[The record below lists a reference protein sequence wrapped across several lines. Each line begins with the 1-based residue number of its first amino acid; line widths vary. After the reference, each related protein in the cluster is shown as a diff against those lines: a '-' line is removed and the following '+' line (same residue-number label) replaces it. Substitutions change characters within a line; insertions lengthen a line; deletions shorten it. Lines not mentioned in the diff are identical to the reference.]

1 MLNTIGAL
9 GVQLNGATSFNIVA
23 KGEDNAAW
31 LVTGGALYTVDLKT
45 GKATSAGKLDGI
57 KGKLTDIAWID

>member
-1 MLNTIGAL
+1 
-9 GVQLNGATSFNIVA
+9 VQLNGATAFNIVV

-31 LVTGGALYTVDLKT
+31 LVTGGALYAVDLKT
-45 GKATSAGKLDGI
+45 GKATSAGKLEGI